1 MDEDLLYLRDN
12 ILPEAIARLN
22 ARLSFASAFVMRRSA
37 RSIKASRTVNVGRA
51 EAMPGW
57 RQNIEAV
64 VLRVSD
70 GKAMHARY
78 TEEVTPEGIM
88 RVTDALLSEFSRCGT
103 FRLPERSSEVLTYH
117 VPVKQPIES
126 ISLSDKIMY
135 AKTLRERCMQPQ
147 GVASASI
154 AYKEL
159 ETQEVYVDANRRLA
173 QRIPLVRVLVEVY
186 VSGKNND
193 PTFNRIY
200 QGGHCFESLSVSD
213 DAIAEAVDIAKR
225 MHSPIPVPTEKKL
238 SVITDPSH
246 TGTIAHEACGH
257 PREGDTAT
265 YGLAGAMK
273 YAGKMFGSRFVTL
286 VTDPTCPGFGHYA
299 FDHEGS
305 IAEKVVLVDK
315 GILTPEMITDRI
327 SAHYGG
333 FRETAHGRR
342 QDPAHL
348 LMSRQSYTGFEAFSE
363 AQGGISVGEM
373 IERVDDGLMICG
385 SYGGMEDP
393 FGLTVQVNSL
403 YGKEIKKGR
412 FTGNITR
419 FVKLD
424 GLVPELL
431 SSVTAVSRA
440 SETRP
445 GGCGKWHKE
454 YVPVGDG
461 GPYLLFENVKV
472 A

>member
-12 ILPEAIARLN
+12 VLPDAVARLN
-22 ARLSFASAFVMRRSA
+22 AQLSSASAFVMRRSA
-37 RSIKASRTVNVGRA
+37 RSISASKTVNVGRA
-51 EAMPGW
+51 EVTPDW

-64 VLRVSD
+64 VIRVSD
-70 GKAMHARY
+70 GRSMHSRY
-78 TEEVTPEGIM
+78 TEEVTPDGIM
-88 RVTDALLSEFSRCGT
+88 QVTNALLSEVSMSGT
-103 FRLPERSSEVLTYH
+103 FCLPERSSEVFVYDT
-117 VPVKQPIES
+117 PVEQPLAEV
-126 ISLSDKIMY
+126 SLADKIRH
-135 AKTLRERCMQPQ
+135 TRQLRERCMQEKN
-147 GVASASI
+147 VVSASI
-154 AYKEL
+154 AYKEVD
-159 ETQEVYVDANRRLA
+159 TQEVYVDAERRLA
-173 QRIPLVRVLVEVY
+173 QHIPIARILGGIY
-186 VSGKNND
+186 VSGKTQS

-200 QGGHCFESLSVSD
+200 QGCHGFESLMISD
-213 DAIAEAVDIAKR
+213 EAIAEAVDIARR
-225 MHSPIPVPTEKKL
+225 MHMPIPVPTDKRI

-273 YAGKMFGSRFVTL
+273 YIGKMFGSRFVTL
-286 VTDPTCPGFGHYA
+286 VTDPTRPGFGHYA

-315 GILTPEMITDRI
+315 GILTNEMITDRL
-327 SAHYGG
+327 SAYYGG

-348 LMSRQSYTGFEAFSE
+348 LMSRQSYTGFEAAPLE
-363 AQGGISVGEM
+363 EGGISVDEM
-373 IERVDDGLMICG
+373 VAHVEDGLLICG

-403 YGKEIKKGR
+403 YGKEIKSGKW
-412 FTGNITR
+412 TGNITR

-431 SSVTAVSRA
+431 SSVTAVSCK
-440 SETRP
+440 SEVRP

-454 YVPVGDG
+454 YVSVGDG
-461 GPYLLFENVKV
+461 GPYLLFENVRV